1 MICGQPSVELI
12 EAETREEAPGSL
24 VNDEKAPR
32 RAVLPSTVLVEAR
45 SYRTSI

>member
-1 MICGQPSVELI
+1 MICGQSSVELI
-12 EAETREEAPGSL
+12 AETREEARGSL

-32 RAVLPSTVLVEAR
+32 RAVLPSSVLVEAR